1 MSDLLNKK
9 AVSCLKDN
17 EAAEILKAY
26 TSTVGLEMTQNH
38 TPGGTQKQP
47 QGTGAGDK
55 LIKPR

>member
-9 AVSCLKDN
+9 AVSCLKDS

-26 TSTVGLEMTQNH
+26 TATAALEMVQNH
-38 TPGGTQKQP
+38 TPGGAQKQP

-55 LIKPR
+55 LIRPR